1 MIAFFIHYR
10 KFGEFAG
17 GSERRFLEVTKWF
30 TKLGMRVY
38 ALELEPSISKA
49 WIHANYQPLTISL
62 RRPRS
67 FLQLLKSIIYI
78 SITGVRLC
86 KKLNCRVVYA
96 PRHKLSE
103 NIIPA
108 YMAKIFC
115 RKSLVI
121 VFNAMF
127 EGDRLPLRNVVR
139 IKLKKGFKPL
149 TALVYTSL
157 DAVMRFIYQ
166 RAETCITVS
175 NTMKKEIRRNFK
187 IQTVTVSGD
196 GVNESYYKEGEAPRK
211 IYDASYL
218 GRIDSSKGLDNL
230 LHAWKIVSN
239 KIPSATLVLIG
250 GGLKEVMEKY
260 RRMTGYLNLDR
271 NVIMTGF
278 VWRDEKILGI
288 LKSSK
293 IFVFP
298 SLNESFGISVAE
310 AMACGLPCIISNI
323 PALIENFNNVAVFV
337 NPLDPQDIA
346 SKIINLL
353 ENERERENLGRK
365 AHEFA
370 KKLSWRKVAEKELE
384 ILAKYFS

>member
-1 MIAFFIHYR
+1 
-10 KFGEFAG
+10 
-17 GSERRFLEVTKWF
+17 
-30 TKLGMRVY
+30 MR
-38 ALELEPSISKA
+38 ARAP
-49 WIHANYQPLTISL
+49 Q
-62 RRPRS
+62 S

-78 SITGVRLC
+78 SVTGVRLC
-86 KKLNCRVVYA
+86 KKLNCRIIYV

-115 RKSLVI
+115 RKPLVI
-121 VFNAMF
+121 VFNAIF
-127 EGDRLPLRNVVR
+127 ESDRRPLRNVVR
-139 IKLKKGFKPL
+139 IRLKKGFKPL
-149 TALVYTSL
+149 TALIYTSL

-166 RAETCITVS
+166 RAEACITVS

-187 IQTVTVSGD
+187 IQTVTVSGN
-196 GVNESYYKEGEAPRK
+196 GVNEKYYKEREALRK

-250 GGLKEVMEKY
+250 GGPEKVMERY
-260 RRMTGYLNLDR
+260 RKMIENLNLDR
-271 NVIMTGF
+271 NVVMTGF
-278 VWRDEKILGI
+278 VWRDEEILAI

-323 PALIENFNNVAVFV
+323 AALIENFSNVAVFI

-346 SKIINLL
+346 NKIINLL
-353 ENERERENLGRK
+353 ENERDRESLGRK
-365 AHEFA
+365 AHKFA
-370 KKLSWRKVAEKELE
+370 KKLSWRKVVKKELE
-384 ILAKYFS
+384 ILAEYF